1 MENRTMWKKL
11 AFVSA
16 FVMSLSGAAF
26 ASEISGDYIE
36 TRSADVYTGQCFANG
51 EMNLVGNQ
59 ALLAW
64 HVKNGTWK
72 GVELGGLVVAGA
84 VRANATLGDPYA
96 NPYPARSVVLVDERA
111 TPRQRE
117 ALVNFAM
124 AMGGELL
131 ANVVEVETAPMAM
144 AVERQGTHA
153 TRAFFRA
160 SGLATIETRSIGD
173 KDHLCGNEY
182 TFYPP
187 LTETV
192 HAMPAVALRDE
203 YRGPALG
210 VSWSSQEKRS
220 AYVGGFER

>member
-1 MENRTMWKKL
+1 MGKKL

-16 FVMSLSGAAF
+16 LTLLLAGAA
-26 ASEISGDYIE
+26 AAAQITGDYIE

-64 HVKNGTWK
+64 QVRSGTWN
-72 GVELGGLVVAGA
+72 GVRLDGLVVAGA

-111 TPRQRE
+111 TAPQRE
-117 ALVNFAM
+117 ALVAFAKAM
-124 AMGGELL
+124 AGELL
-131 ANVVEVETAPMAM
+131 DNVVEVETAPMAM
-144 AVERQGTHA
+144 SVERHGAHA
-153 TRAFFRA
+153 TRGFFRA
-160 SGLATIETRSIGD
+160 TGLAAIETRAIGD
-173 KDHLCGNEY
+173 KDHICGNEY

-187 LTETV
+187 LTATV

-203 YRGPALG
+203 YQGPGLD
-210 VSWSSQEKRS
+210 VSWISREKRS
-220 AYVGGFER
+220 AFVGTFER

>member
-1 MENRTMWKKL
+1 MGNSKMAKRI

-16 FVMSLSGAAF
+16 FALAVSGAAF
-26 ASEISGDYIE
+26 ASQISGDYME

-51 EMNLVGNQ
+51 EMNLTGNQ

-64 HVKNGTWK
+64 QIKKGTWE
-72 GVELGGLVVAGA
+72 GVELGGLVVAAA

-111 TPRQRE
+111 TIKQRE
-117 ALVNFAM
+117 ALVAFAK
-124 AMGGELL
+124 AMGGQLL
-131 ANVVEVETAPMAM
+131 ENVAAVEAAPMSM
-144 AVERQGTHA
+144 SVERHGAHLARASFHA
-153 TRAFFRA
+153 T
-160 SGLATIETRSIGD
+160 GLASLETRAIGD
-173 KDHLCGNEY
+173 QDHLCGNEY

-187 LTETV
+187 LTDTE

-203 YRGPALG
+203 YRGPGLG

-220 AYVGGFER
+220 AFVGSFAR

>member
-1 MENRTMWKKL
+1 MWKKL

-16 FVMSLSGAAF
+16 FALSVSVAAL
-26 ASEISGDYIE
+26 ASQINGDYIE

-51 EMNLVGNQ
+51 EMNLAGNE

-64 HVKNGTWK
+64 KVRSGSWG

-111 TPRQRE
+111 TPRQRD
-117 ALVNFAM
+117 ALVAFAK

-131 ANVVEVETAPMAM
+131 RNVVEVQAAPMAM
-144 AVERQGTHA
+144 SVERQGAHP
-153 TRAFFRA
+153 TRGFFRA
-160 SGLATIETRSIGD
+160 AGLATIETRAINDG
-173 KDHLCGNEY
+173 DHLCGNEY

-187 LTETV
+187 LTDTE

-203 YRGPALG
+203 YQGPGLG
-210 VSWSSQEKRS
+210 ISWSSREKRS
-220 AYVGGFER
+220 AFVGSFQR